1 MQLPALCHPRFTSL
15 QAQHEEGKALE
26 TFVQSVVL
34 KCVPCVRTPRRRRQ
48 RELRP
53 SVRNR
58 TPTPLTQTN
67 IPNTQQPPKRPRCG
81 VVRREDLCIAEGRH
95 VWKLNVDVHCLSHE
109 GSLPDAC
116 ALAAVAALADV
127 KLPGTVITKDDEVL
141 VAPGAILGVE
151 WMGVWN
157 DDD

>member
-1 MQLPALCHPRFTSL
+1 M
-15 QAQHEEGKALE
+15 
-26 TFVQSVVL
+26 
-34 KCVPCVRTPRRRRQ
+34 
-48 RELRP
+48 
-53 SVRNR
+53 
-58 TPTPLTQTN
+58 
-67 IPNTQQPPKRPRCG
+67 
-81 VVRREDLCIAEGRH
+81 
-95 VWKLNVDVHCLSHE
+95 DVHCLSHE

-127 KLPGTVITKDDEVL
+127 KLPGTIITKDDEVL